1 MNGPVAQQGLERRPA
16 EPEVPGSSPGGPAI
30 ALLLILLIFSQA
42 AVIISA
48 QQPHFDA
55 VVVRGDIY
63 TDWAVA
69 MAYGITHGSWVI
81 HLTADNEGEVLSLL
95 SGFMRFRKSVS
106 ILIIGAPNAVP
117 TEFENRIRSMGAS
130 VSRVGGATRLDTSL
144 SLAVNYWS
152 DCESLVLADGL
163 NSSYYMVALSAAVER
178 NAPIIYT
185 KDGKPP
191 EGFMDSLK
199 EHLRNVKSI
208 IVIGNSLNK
217 DMMERLSSE
226 GYELKVLEEVGAPSL
241 GYGKWSPSYILREMT
256 NPVPLVTGI
265 LVGIIIA
272 YLSLRFVL
280 HKREGKVDLM
290 DFFTV
295 DERKL
300 IEAVMV
306 RGEISQEELPDLIGF
321 SKPKISR
328 LIKELVDRKVIERKK
343 SGKTYLIRLTDRF
356 RSQTS

>member
-30 ALLLILLIFSQA
+30 ALLLMLLILSQA
-42 AVIISA
+42 AAGISA

-81 HLTADNEGEVLSLL
+81 HLTASNEEEVLSLL

-117 TEFENRIRSMGAS
+117 VEFENHVRSMGAS

-152 DCESLVLADGL
+152 DCKSLVLADGL

-178 NAPIIYT
+178 DAPIVYT

-199 EHLRNVKSI
+199 EHLKNVKSI
-208 IVIGNSLNK
+208 IVVGNSLNK
-217 DMMERLSSE
+217 DMMKRLSSE
-226 GYELKVLEEVGAPSL
+226 GYELKVLEEAGTPSL
-241 GYGKWSPSYILREMT
+241 GYGEWSLLHVLREMA

-265 LVGIIIA
+265 LFGILIA
-272 YLSLRFVL
+272 YLSFYVL
-280 HKREGKVDLM
+280 HKREGKADLM

-300 IEAVMV
+300 IEAVME
-306 RGEISQEELPDLIGF
+306 RGEISQEELPDLTGF

-356 RSQTS
+356 RSQIS

>member
-1 MNGPVAQQGLERRPA
+1 MNGPVAQQGLERWPA

-30 ALLLILLIFSQA
+30 ALFLILLAFSQ
-42 AVIISA
+42 VVVLVSS

-63 TDWAVA
+63 TDWAIA

-81 HLTADNEGEVLSLL
+81 HLVANNEEEVLSLL
-95 SGFMRFRKSVS
+95 SGFIRFKKSVS

-117 TEFENRIRSMGAS
+117 IEFENRVRSLGAS

-144 SLAVNYWS
+144 LLAVNYWS
-152 DCESLVLADGL
+152 NCKSLILVDGL

-178 NAPIIYT
+178 GAPIVYT

-191 EGFMDSLK
+191 EGFINSLK
-199 EHLRNVKSI
+199 EHLKVVKSI
-208 IVIGNSLNK
+208 IIIGSSLNSDTIK
-217 DMMERLSSE
+217 KLLSE
-226 GYELKVLEEVGAPSL
+226 GYKVKVLEEVGAPAPRYGGWSL
-241 GYGKWSPSYILREMT
+241 SYIFRELSD
-256 NPVPLVTGI
+256 PIPLATG
-265 LVGIIIA
+265 LIIGVLIA
-272 YLSLRFVL
+272 YISFIYLL
-280 HKREGKVDLM
+280 HEKKEKIDLM

-295 DERKL
+295 DEKKL
-300 IEAVMV
+300 IDIIME
-306 RGEISQEELPDLIGF
+306 REEIPQEDLPNLTGF

-328 LIKELVDRKVIERKK
+328 LIKELVDRRVIKRKK
-343 SGKTYLIRLTDRF
+343 SGKTYLIRLTDKF